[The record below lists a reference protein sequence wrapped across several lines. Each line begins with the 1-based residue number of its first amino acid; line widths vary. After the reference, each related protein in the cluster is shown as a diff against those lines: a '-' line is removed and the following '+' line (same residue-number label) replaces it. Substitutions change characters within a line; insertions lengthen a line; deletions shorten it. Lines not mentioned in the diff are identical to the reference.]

1 MACHTRTHTHTYVH
15 PHKNTQ
21 CTQVMKGDTA
31 HQHGEMRSEIC
42 DLLHTCVASLEVIN
56 NQDRHTLSNY
66 CRATP
71 AAAAIQIHVPNLIPI
86 LGQPSDSILPIKM
99 KRECAEIPL
108 FS

>member
-1 MACHTRTHTHTYVH
+1 VYFFSYRIIPVPGPVYYIYYEYYAISY
-15 PHKNTQ
+15 
-21 CTQVMKGDTA
+21 
-31 HQHGEMRSEIC
+31 
-42 DLLHTCVASLEVIN
+42 LLHTCVASLEVIY

-86 LGQPSDSILPIKM
+86 VGQPSDSILPIKM